1 MHGKGV
7 LMKVTIVIPNYNG
20 CHFLKRCLPSLARQS
35 FSDFTTILVDNGSSD
50 TSISYVTEHFPDIQ
64 ILPQNSNLGFARAVN
79 IGIRASQTPYV
90 LLLNTDTVLHPDFL
104 LHMVKCMESSD
115 DIFSVSSKMLQAD
128 HPKYIDSAGDLYTL
142 PGWAVC
148 RGKGLSSSGF
158 RKNKT
163 VFSACAGAA
172 LYRRS
177 AFAKIGFFDSDFF
190 AYLEDVDLGYR
201 AQLHGWKNVYCAD
214 ALVLHTGSGT
224 TGHGYSDFKVYHSAR
239 NNIYLLY
246 KNTPA
251 SQLLFNLPFFTLGS
265 LLKYHYFKKRGFGS
279 AYRNGIKDG
288 LRTFRAR
295 QKFPFDKSSRLRAW
309 KLEGQLFKNTFVYL
323 RDYLLRQL
331 FSFTAF
337 LKKNHA

>member
-1 MHGKGV
+1 
-7 LMKVTIVIPNYNG
+7 MKVTIVIPNYNG

-50 TSISYVTEHFPDIQ
+50 SSITYVTEHFPDIQ
-64 ILPQNSNLGFARAVN
+64 ILPQNSNLGFSKAVN
-79 IGIRASQTPYV
+79 IGICAARTPYV

-104 LHMVKCMESSD
+104 LHMVRCMESSD
-115 DIFSVSSKMLQAD
+115 DIFSVSSKMIQAD
-128 HPKYIDSAGDLYTL
+128 HPNRIDSAGDLYTL

-148 RGKGLSSSGF
+148 RGKGLPSSGF
-158 RKNKT
+158 CKNKT
-163 VFSACAGAA
+163 IFSACAGAA
-172 LYRRS
+172 LYRRT
-177 AFAKIGFFDSDFF
+177 AFAEIGLFDSNFF

-246 KNTPA
+246 KNMPA

-265 LLKYHYFKKRGFGS
+265 LLKYYYFKKRGFGHS
-279 AYRNGIKDG
+279 YRKGIKNG
-288 LRTFRAR
+288 LRSFTSCSK
-295 QKFPFDKSSRLRAW
+295 QHFDRTRFFRAW
-309 KLEGQLFKNTFVYL
+309 KLEWQLFKNTFIYFT
-323 RDYLLRQL
+323 DYLFRHLL
-331 FSFTAF
+331 HF
-337 LKKNHA
+337 

>member
-1 MHGKGV
+1 M
-7 LMKVTIVIPNYNG
+7 
-20 CHFLKRCLPSLARQS
+20 F
-35 FSDFTTILVDNGSSD
+35 F
-50 TSISYVTEHFPDIQ
+50 
-64 ILPQNSNLGFARAVN
+64 
-79 IGIRASQTPYV
+79 
-90 LLLNTDTVLHPDFL
+90 
-104 LHMVKCMESSD
+104 
-115 DIFSVSSKMLQAD
+115 
-128 HPKYIDSAGDLYTL
+128 
-142 PGWAVC
+142 
-148 RGKGLSSSGF
+148 F
-158 RKNKT
+158 RN
-163 VFSACAGAA
+163 
-172 LYRRS
+172 R
-177 AFAKIGFFDSDFF
+177 IFFDSDFF

-288 LRTFRAR
+288 LRTFRTR